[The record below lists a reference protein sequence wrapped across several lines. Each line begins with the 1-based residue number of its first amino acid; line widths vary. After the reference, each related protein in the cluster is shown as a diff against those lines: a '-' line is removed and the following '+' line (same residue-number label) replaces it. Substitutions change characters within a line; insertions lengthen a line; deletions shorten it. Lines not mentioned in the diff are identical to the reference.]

1 MIKLEHITCVDGVN
15 VAYLFRSNVFHF
27 LGSFLVIFGLLI
39 TACGGDDISD
49 DVVISTITEPVI
61 SPSTNKDMTEKSEP
75 QTTTPDVNNNK
86 SKDDIEGTNTSYN
99 SSATSQN
106 VEDKEDNED
115 KEE

>member
-61 SPSTNKDMTEKSEP
+61 SPSTIGLVKMWPISHLRGNVPTVVIYVGNAP
-75 QTTTPDVNNNK
+75 IIINNCVTY
-86 SKDDIEGTNTSYN
+86 SVGGIT
-99 SSATSQN
+99 
-106 VEDKEDNED
+106 
-115 KEE
+115 